1 MNVEEQLRRAALD
14 VDAPPSAPTA
24 AWGDIVRRA
33 DSVRRR
39 RTLRRVGAL
48 AVLVAFVGA
57 IAVTGAARGSSS
69 RRVVTGGGA
78 DQSNRTGW
86 RVFDAGPLAARSN
99 EVDVWTGHEL
109 ILWGGST
116 GPSSHTLDDGAAFDP
131 ATGVWRRLPVSPLA
145 AREDAIGV
153 WTGTRLLVV
162 AGKRAGT
169 VLADGAAY
177 DPAANTWEQ
186 TAPMPARP
194 AAVDP
199 RLAVWTGQRLLLP
212 DAGIAYNPTENQWA
226 TIAPIPTNQIVFQ
239 VALWTGHDV
248 IMIGSEAVQGN
259 SGPPPP
265 VVGYAYD
272 PATNQWRR
280 LPPSGMSTSAVA
292 ATWDGTRVVVVND
305 ALGASYQPA
314 NNTWTALPRIPLR
327 FYECYPSAFS
337 VAGHAYVQMCSGL
350 AELDDTNGWTPIAYP
365 PLHFGPGSAIQAGNS
380 VFMWG
385 STFPTSDGRFSPN
398 PAVEYT
404 PADDTHR
411 NILVGVAITTLPNG
425 YTTTRVD
432 AGPASALEAIT
443 AQVEGPQ
450 GTCTITST
458 TNSVDNGAAAELN
471 QLDQLAGAT
480 RRQPPPTQ
488 FPGGPGFAV
497 EVPPSAQ
504 DPQYRLA
511 WALTTTD
518 IVNIGCK
525 QLSLVDALAR
535 TTHLNQTG

>member
-1 MNVEEQLRRAALD
+1 
-14 VDAPPSAPTA
+14 
-24 AWGDIVRRA
+24 
-33 DSVRRR
+33 
-39 RTLRRVGAL
+39 
-48 AVLVAFVGA
+48 VLVGA
-57 IAVTGAARGSSS
+57 IAVTGAVRGGTN

-78 DQSNRTGW
+78 DQSNLTGW
-86 RVFDAGPLAARSN
+86 QVFGAGPLAPRSN
-99 EVDVWTGHEL
+99 EVEAWSGHEL
-109 ILWGGST
+109 ILWGGSP
-116 GPSSHTLDDGAAFDP
+116 GPGSGALGDGAAFDP
-131 ATGVWRRLPVSPLA
+131 ATGVWRRLAVSPLA
-145 AREDAIGV
+145 ARQDAIGV

-162 AGKRAGT
+162 GGQRDGA

-177 DPAANTWEQ
+177 DPVANTWKQ

-212 DAGIAYNPTENQWA
+212 DAGIAYNPAENQWA
-226 TIAPIPTNQIVFQ
+226 TIAPVPPNQVVFQ

-248 IMIGSEAVQGN
+248 IMIGAEAVQGN

-272 PATNQWRR
+272 PATNQWRH

-314 NNTWTALPRIPLR
+314 NNTWTPLPRIPLR

-350 AELDDTNGWTPIAYP
+350 AELDNANGWTPIAYP
-365 PLHFGPGSAIQAGNS
+365 PLHFGPGNAIQAGNS
-380 VFMWG
+380 AVMWG
-385 STFPTSDGRFSPN
+385 STFPTSDSRFSPH

-411 NILVGVAITTLPNG
+411 NVLVGVAITSLPDS
-425 YTTTRVD
+425 YKTVRVD
-432 AGPASALEAIT
+432 AGPASQPETIT
-443 AQVEGPQ
+443 AHVEGPQ
-450 GTCTITST
+450 GACTITST

-488 FPGGPGFAV
+488 FPGGPDFAV
-497 EVPPSAQ
+497 EVPPTAPN
-504 DPQYRLA
+504 PQYQLA
-511 WALTTTD
+511 WALTSTD

-525 QLSLVDALAR
+525 QLALVDSLAR